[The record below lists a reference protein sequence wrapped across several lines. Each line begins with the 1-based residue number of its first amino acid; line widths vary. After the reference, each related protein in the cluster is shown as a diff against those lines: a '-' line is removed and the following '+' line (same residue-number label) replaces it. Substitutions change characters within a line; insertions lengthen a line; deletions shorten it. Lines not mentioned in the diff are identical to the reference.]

1 VKLIIVES
9 PAKAKALQGFLGR
22 EYKALATMGH
32 IRDLPY
38 KKLGVDVEHGFRPT
52 YWFRRGG
59 KKQAKRIEDAARK
72 AEAVYVA
79 TDPEREG
86 EAIGWHSGDVSPVE
100 AIKSALRDKGAQR
113 VTFSLVTAFEPQ
125 AGRGEPGLADAGDR
139 RAAATARRVP
149 GTAVHR
155 AAAALHRIQPD
166 QGTGEARHRA
176 A

>member
-22 EYKALATMGH
+22 EYKALAPGDVSPMGH

-59 KKQAKRIEDAARK
+59 NKQAKRIEDAARK

-79 TDPEREG
+79 TDPDREG
-86 EAIGWHSGDVSPVE
+86 EAIGWHSGDVSQPLKVGTCPKCGGDLVE
-100 AIKSALRDKGAQR
+100 
-113 VTFSLVTAFEPQ
+113 
-125 AGRGEPGLADAGDR
+125 R
-139 RAAATARRVP
+139 RAKQGIYWGCLNYLRMPCIRDCRYRVRP
-149 GTAVHR
+149 TKAKEQEV
-155 AAAALHRIQPD
+155 
-166 QGTGEARHRA
+166 
-176 A
+176 